1 MLRDPLPKKLHP
13 RVKEAFDL
21 WGIEELYPPQKE
33 ALEPIASGENMVVAV
48 PTAAGKSL
56 IAYIAILN
64 KFFRKGKAL
73 YVVPLRAL
81 ASEKFGE
88 LRELSKLGLR
98 VALSY
103 GDYDDDDRRLER
115 YDVVVATSEKAD
127 SLLRHRSRWLRDL
140 KVIVAD
146 EVHLMNDT
154 GRGPTLEVILTRF
167 KQLNP
172 GAQLVCLSAT
182 IGNSAEIAGWLDGR
196 LITSDFRPVDLKEG
210 VVQGNEVTL
219 EDLGRIEFKAR
230 TGKTL
235 NDAVLDGIV
244 DSSDGQGQ
252 VLVFVNTRKSA
263 ESSAMEM
270 ADIMSGHL
278 GPGELSDLRD
288 ISNSIGGSEARVIK
302 KLKRAVAGGAAFHH
316 AGLSN
321 EQRKVIEDSFRDR
334 KIKALFATP
343 TLAAGINLPARRVIV
358 RDWTRFETWN
368 PRAPIPILEIKQMF
382 GRAGRP
388 RYDRVGESWILARR
402 PEEVDLLLE
411 RYVWGKPE
419 EVLSK
424 LGSRP
429 ALRMHLLSSFATN
442 YVKDMDEM
450 WDFIRSTFYAY
461 QNDTWKI
468 STDVEELVE
477 FLIEEEFLRR
487 EGDLV
492 EATDLG
498 KRVARL
504 YIDPLSAVVI
514 RDALMAERRKV
525 TPFSILQVI
534 CSTPDVPPL
543 FIRRKDSEYVTDF
556 LYSHQDEL
564 LMGIPEEDE
573 EYEWFLSS
581 VKTAMFLLEWIGE
594 NDLTVEAGEDRIE
607 TLYNLGPGDI
617 RNKVETAVWI
627 LYAMRELSRLFNTGL
642 TSEIDKVTL
651 RVEHG
656 IREELIPL
664 VRVRGI
670 GRVRARRLFASGY
683 RDIDRLRKASIKD
696 LAGIKGIGR
705 QLAVQIKNSID
716 PDEAPLSEE
725 EEENT
730 APEGPQQSLLMDFE
744 G

>member
-1 MLRDPLPKKLHP
+1 MLRDQLPKKLHP
-13 RVKEAFDL
+13 RVKEAFDI
-21 WGIEELYPPQKE
+21 WGIEELYPPQRDS
-33 ALEPIASGENMVVAV
+33 LEPIANGENLVVAV

-56 IAYIAILN
+56 IAYLAILN
-64 KFFRKGKAL
+64 RFFRKGKAL

-81 ASEKFGE
+81 ASEKFEELQE
-88 LRELSKLGLR
+88 LRALGIK

-103 GDYDDDDRRLER
+103 GDYDDEDRRLEH

-127 SLLRHRSRWLRDL
+127 SLLRHRSKWLRDL

-146 EVHLMNDT
+146 EVHLMNDP

-172 GAQLVCLSAT
+172 EAQLICLSAT
-182 IGNSAEIAGWLDGR
+182 IGNSAEIAGWLGGR

-210 VVQGNEVTL
+210 VVEGSEVTL
-219 EDLGRIEFKAR
+219 DDLGMLQLNAR
-230 TGKTL
+230 TGDTL
-235 NDAVLDGIV
+235 KDAVLDGV
-244 DSSDGQGQ
+244 LDSVDGQGQ

-263 ESSAMEM
+263 ESSAVDM
-270 ADIMSGHL
+270 ADILAGHL
-278 GPGELSDLRD
+278 GPRDLQELRS
-288 ISNSIGGSEARVIK
+288 ISGSIGGSEAKVVK
-302 KLKRAVAGGAAFHH
+302 KLKKAVAGGAAFHH

-321 EQRKVIEDSFRDR
+321 EHRRMIERAFKERKL
-334 KIKALFATP
+334 KALYATP

-388 RYDRVGESWILARR
+388 KYDKVGESWLLARR
-402 PEEVDLLLE
+402 PEEVNVLLE
-411 RYVWGKPE
+411 RYIWGKPE

-424 LGSRP
+424 LGARP

-450 WDFIRSTFYAY
+450 WEFIRSTFYAY

-477 FLIEEEFLRR
+477 FLIDEGFLRR
-487 EGDLV
+487 EDDLV

-514 RDALMAERRKV
+514 RDALNSDRKRV
-525 TPFSILQVI
+525 TAFSILQVI

-543 FIRRKDSEYVTDF
+543 FVRGKDSNYVTN
-556 LYSHQDEL
+556 YMYAHEDEL
-564 LMGIPEEDE
+564 LLPIPKEDE

-594 NDLTVEAGEDRIE
+594 NDETVEAGEDRIE
-607 TLYNLGPGDI
+607 TLYNLGPGDV
-617 RNKVETAVWI
+617 RNKVETATWI

-664 VRVRGI
+664 VQVRGI
-670 GRVRARRLFASGY
+670 GRVRARRLFESGY
-683 RDIDRLRKASIKD
+683 RDIDRIRKAPVSE
-696 LAGIKGIGR
+696 LAKIKGIGR
-705 QLAVQIKNSID
+705 QLAVQLKNSIEPAD
-716 PDEAPLSEE
+716 GPLEE
-725 EEENT
+725 EEEAAT
-730 APEGPQQSLLMDFE
+730 AVDGPQQSLLLDFSE
-744 G
+744 